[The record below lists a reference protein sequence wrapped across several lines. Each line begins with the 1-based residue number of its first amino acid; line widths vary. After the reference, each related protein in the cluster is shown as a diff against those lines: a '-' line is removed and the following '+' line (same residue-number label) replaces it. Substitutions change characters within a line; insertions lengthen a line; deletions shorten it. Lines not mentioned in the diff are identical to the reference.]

1 MAIPLQSLS
10 GTEVLRRG
18 CVNAQTSAATQLKFN
33 NVVPTAPGNST
44 DGDVPANHI
53 ITVLSVL
60 FCEQGNQSDE
70 LIHMYIEGLHGS
82 GIYLL
87 RNHSIGPYQT
97 FIYADTFALM
107 GGDSLRIQTQASANI
122 DIWYNYIDQSW
133 V

>member
-18 CVNAQTSAATQLKFN
+18 AINAQSSSPTIPKFDGT
-33 NVVPTAPGNST
+33 VTTAGDTTAGNA
-44 DGDVPANHI
+44 VPANHI
-53 ITVLSVL
+53 ITVLNIT

-70 LIHMYIEGLHGS
+70 LIHMWIEGIHAS

-87 RNHSIGPYQT
+87 RNHPIGQYKT
-97 FIYADTFALM
+97 FVWSDKFALM
-107 GGDSLRIQTQASANI
+107 GGHGLRIQTQASANI
-122 DIWYNYIDQSW
+122 DVWYNYIDQSW